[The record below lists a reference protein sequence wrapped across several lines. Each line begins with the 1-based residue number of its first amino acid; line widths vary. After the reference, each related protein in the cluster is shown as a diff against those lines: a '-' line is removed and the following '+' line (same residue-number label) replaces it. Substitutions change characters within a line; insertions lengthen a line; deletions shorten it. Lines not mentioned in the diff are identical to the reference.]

1 LSTPTGRL
9 ALLVA
14 SMRAGG
20 ARVGIREL
28 LTAHRALGVLDAT
41 DHEAAYRALRA
52 ALCSRRDDVAP
63 FDAAFAEWFSSPA
76 PVEDTD
82 PLWEKDFAEYGE
94 AERRTAQAVMQRLAA
109 GPPRRSP
116 RTRPALRRGAPWRA
130 TPPDLRRTI
139 RSALRTGGD
148 PSERHWREPGDRPRP
163 LVVVCDGSR
172 SMEPYTRMLLQ
183 YTRACAAA
191 QRRVETF
198 VFGSRLPRVTA
209 DPRDAIVVLLSDRW
223 DRVDPEQ
230 LSAELARLGRRAHSL
245 VWLNPLQA
253 HPAREPLSAGM
264 QAALPHVDHLLAG
277 NSLASFE
284 ELAQLMDDGLE

>member
-94 AERRTAQAVMQRLAA
+94 AERRTAQAVM
-109 GPPRRSP
+109 
-116 RTRPALRRGAPWRA
+116 
-130 TPPDLRRTI
+130 
-139 RSALRTGGD
+139 
-148 PSERHWREPGDRPRP
+148 
-163 LVVVCDGSR
+163 
-172 SMEPYTRMLLQ
+172 
-183 YTRACAAA
+183 
-191 QRRVETF
+191 
-198 VFGSRLPRVTA
+198 
-209 DPRDAIVVLLSDRW
+209 
-223 DRVDPEQ
+223 
-230 LSAELARLGRRAHSL
+230 
-245 VWLNPLQA
+245 
-253 HPAREPLSAGM
+253 
-264 QAALPHVDHLLAG
+264 
-277 NSLASFE
+277 
-284 ELAQLMDDGLE
+284 